1 MAAYALAESLEV
13 TDPDTMAEYGK
24 LARESIAQYGG
35 KVLAAG
41 PTETIE
47 GDWTPNRLVLIRVR
61 EHGKAQDL
69 VRFAGVSGGLAA
81 SSPFGARQFRLHQRS
96 VDASL

>member
-24 LARESIAQYGG
+24 LARETIAQYGG

-41 PTETIE
+41 PS
-47 GDWTPNRLVLIRVR
+47 
-61 EHGKAQDL
+61 A
-69 VRFAGVSGGLAA
+69 AGAA
-81 SSPFGARQFRLHQRS
+81 EPPDIPASCTRS
-96 VDASL
+96 